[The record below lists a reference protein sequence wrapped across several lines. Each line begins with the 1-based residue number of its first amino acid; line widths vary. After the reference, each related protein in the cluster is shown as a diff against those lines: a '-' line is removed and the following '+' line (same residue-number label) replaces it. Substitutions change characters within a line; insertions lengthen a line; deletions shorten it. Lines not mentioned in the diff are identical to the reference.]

1 MASKQPV
8 GPVKRWREASPE
20 NSLDAELGDVFRALQ
35 HEQPL
40 SARELAAVG
49 RRLSQGRLGGAP
61 RRRAFPQLMLAFA
74 VLVGASGAAF
84 AQWKRPGFWQL
95 QALFASRVSAS
106 THPTRAFGLGKSSAA
121 PRSENSSPAPIS
133 EAPPVA
139 GNATAATATAA
150 TATTAAARST
160 SGVKLVPTRP
170 SALGRESELLQQA
183 LAKLRRAHDGPAAL
197 ALLDQYQAEF
207 PRGELAR
214 EASAARV
221 DALLLSGR
229 RSEALGLLSRLPLE
243 GAGRASEL
251 RLLRA
256 ELYAERDCGRALADF
271 NAVLATAGGAGL
283 NERALYGRAACRL
296 RLGDAAGGHAD
307 LEAYLQSYPAGRF
320 ADQVRSRLGPR

>member
-1 MASKQPV
+1 
-8 GPVKRWREASPE
+8 VKRWRDASPE
-20 NSLDAELGDVFRALQ
+20 NSLDAQLGDVFRALE

-40 SARELAAVG
+40 TARELAAVG
-49 RRLSQGRLGGAP
+49 RRLMQSRLGSAP

-95 QALFASRVSAS
+95 HALFASHVRSSVR
-106 THPTRAFGLGKSSAA
+106 PTRSAGVGKSSAA
-121 PRSENSSPAPIS
+121 PRPESSRAAPMS
-133 EAPPVA
+133 DAVPVA
-139 GNATAATATAA
+139 AGATAATEPTP
-150 TATTAAARST
+150 AARSIS
-160 SGVKLVPTRP
+160 SGSKPAPTRP
-170 SALGRESELLQQA
+170 SALARESELLQKA
-183 LAKLRRAHDGPAAL
+183 LGKLRRDHNGPAAL
-197 ALLDQYQAEF
+197 AQLDQYQAEF
-207 PRGELAR
+207 PGGELGA
-214 EASAARV
+214 EASVARI

-229 RSEALGLLSRLPLE
+229 RSEALGLLSRQALD

-271 NAVLATAGGAGL
+271 NAVLAGASGTSL

-320 ADQVRSRLGPR
+320 ADQVRTRLGPR